1 MTNRHELTWNHA
13 VDNGDF
19 DTADEV
25 IATQSQELGQ
35 ALSEKKVSSS
45 IAQQRAILASA
56 VYWGI
61 DYGSLP
67 FGRMEP

>member
-1 MTNRHELTWNHA
+1 MTSSHELTWTHA

-19 DTADEV
+19 DIADET
-25 IATQSQELGQ
+25 AAKHSQESDQ
-35 ALSEKKVSSS
+35 ALPEQK
-45 IAQQRAILASA
+45 IASGTSQQRAILASA
-56 VYWGI
+56 AYWGV